1 MKRSESLAAL
11 SRDHHQALYQAMR
24 LRRAGEDDLAEVR
37 EAALEFWSGHGAL
50 HFRIEEELLLP
61 GFARHAD
68 PDQEAVARVLLD
80 HVWLRERFAALRE
93 ERLDLA
99 GTHELGERLERHVRH
114 EERVLFPLI
123 ESALPDEELAAL
135 GRAIAA
141 AEASGA
147 G

>member
-1 MKRSESLAAL
+1 MKRSESLTTL
-11 SRDHHQALYQAMR
+11 SRDHHKALYQAMR
-24 LRRAGEDDLAEVR
+24 LRRAGEDDLAEIR
-37 EAALEFWSGHGAL
+37 GEALEFWSSHGAL

-68 PDQEAVARVLLD
+68 PDQEAVIRVLLD
-80 HVWLRERFAALRE
+80 HVWLRQRFAALGE
-93 ERLDLA
+93 GRLDLA
-99 GTHELGERLERHVRH
+99 ATRELGERLGRHVRH

-141 AEASGA
+141 AEAA
-147 G
+147 GPG